1 MNITVTVD
9 NKLNQLLIFF
19 SKNLEISIRYPG
31 KRVPSLIAL
40 SIFIFLPIK

>member
-19 SKNLEISIRYPG
+19 SKNLEISVRYSG
-31 KRVPSLIAL
+31 ERVPSLIAL
-40 SIFIFLPIK
+40 SIFIFLPIM